1 MSYKER
7 AVTYLRTRAM
17 RDPAYGEMIHA
28 IADHLDDMEDDLAV
42 RKRAV
47 EPFFKGGVVGRE
59 VVRCGNC
66 GQEEIGRGNYCKG
79 CGMRLVDKIE
89 EEPEW

>member
-7 AVTYLRTRAM
+7 AVSYLRIRALH
-17 RDPAYGEMIHA
+17 DPASREMIEA
-28 IADHLDDMEDDLAV
+28 IADHLDDMEDDQAV

-66 GQEEIGRGNYCKG
+66 GQEEIGRGHYCKG
-79 CGMRLVDKIE
+79 CGRRLVDKLE
-89 EEPEW
+89 ED